1 MRLRT
6 ESDDAWA
13 VPSAVFFLLGF
24 AVAAVFALMPI
35 EVKLGHFIIE
45 DMFYY
50 LRVAEHILAGEGS
63 SFDAVAATN
72 GYHPAWMLVA
82 VLLAR
87 VFDGTV
93 LVSAMLLVAAL
104 LHGVQAALVHRIA
117 ARHAGGWVAL
127 GITLIYVLNWRVIAI
142 NLGGLETPL
151 AVAMVLVTI
160 DWLDRKATG
169 PLSGRDRVWLTV
181 LLGLAILARMDLF
194 LFAGVVLAFVWGRDV
209 AVHKVALW
217 RATGAGL
224 ASALGIGVV
233 LSPWFAFSLTT
244 SGVLLPNSRVAL
256 NLIRD
261 PEAATSG
268 MAAWAQ
274 QARHAINLLQDS
286 ANLFGVWP
294 FLPGSG
300 PMSLIATTLLFLAAA
315 AILFGVWRSRRV
327 AGAVVWICL
336 GFAALHMAYYLVMSL
351 PKVRYI
357 LPVAAAM
364 TLPAAVALEALRQR
378 LGRSGPVSALMGAVL
393 AVSLAAGVQGWAAQI
408 GAGRYH
414 VFHPILRETALWLAD
429 ELPQARVGAWNAGI
443 LSYFSRL
450 PVTNLDGV
458 INDEVLPYVRAGEL
472 AAYVEVRSLTHL
484 VDIDSEIGR
493 FLAWFDPD
501 GWIQTEV
508 VTRFADEA
516 GHVVEVRRIVR

>member
-1 MRLRT
+1 MKHANT
-6 ESDDAWA
+6 DAWA
-13 VPSAVFFLLGF
+13 VPSTAVFLLGF
-24 AVAAVFALMPI
+24 AVAAVFALLPI

-63 SFDAVAATN
+63 SFDGVAATN

-82 VLLAR
+82 VGLAR

-93 LVSAMLLVAAL
+93 LVTAMLLVAAL
-104 LHGVQAALVHRIA
+104 LHGVQAALVHRIV
-117 ARHAGGWVAL
+117 ARHASGGIAL
-127 GITLIYVLNWRVIAI
+127 GIALIYGLNWRVVAI

-151 AVAMVLVTI
+151 AVAMVLVVI
-160 DWLDRKATG
+160 DWLDRRTAG
-169 PLSGRDRVWLTV
+169 PLSGRDRVWLAL

-194 LFAGVVLAFVWGRDV
+194 LFAGAVLAFVWLRDV
-209 AVHKVALW
+209 AVHRLALV
-217 RATGAGL
+217 RATGAGFV
-224 ASALGIGVV
+224 SAVGIGLV
-233 LSPWFAFSLTT
+233 LAPWFAFSLAT

-261 PEAATSG
+261 PQAASSG
-268 MAAWAQ
+268 PAAWAQ

-286 ANLFGVWP
+286 ANMFGVWP
-294 FLPGSG
+294 FLPGG
-300 PMSLIATTLLFLAAA
+300 GVMSLTAVAVLFLTAG

-327 AGAVVWICL
+327 AGALVWLCL
-336 GFAALHMAYYLVMSL
+336 GFAALHMAYYLTMSL
-351 PKVRYI
+351 PKVRYM

-364 TLPAAVALEALRQR
+364 TLPAAVALEALRLR
-378 LGRSGPVSALMGAVL
+378 LGRPGPVRALMGAVL
-393 AVSLAAGVQGWAAQI
+393 AISLAAGVQGWAAQI

-414 VFHPILRETALWLAD
+414 VFHPILRQAAQWMAD
-429 ELPQARVGAWNAGI
+429 ALPQARVGAWNAGV
-443 LSYFSRL
+443 LSFFSRL
-450 PVTNLDGV
+450 PVSNLDGV
-458 INDEVLPYVRAGEL
+458 INDEVLPYIRAGEL
-472 AAYVEVRSLTHL
+472 DAYIEARGITHL

-493 FLAWFDPD
+493 FLAWFDPE
-501 GWIQTEV
+501 GRIETEV